1 MQNKINLKFCVFFFF
16 FFFEGI
22 DRSIGLVGFLN
33 NKCFFFYLLPGQDK
47 IDSVSSEP
55 VPDSKEATAPEEVE
69 EKSEE
74 TPTEIQAEQE
84 ERVEEQKTEEKPSQE
99 ESKEEVP
106 TTEEREQKESGE
118 TAQTEDSGSDEK
130 RAEEEPERTSGVA
143 SKFPEES
150 GENFEEQPR
159 VPDSMRVARKPEES
173 LEPSVPEQEST
184 RTPETK
190 GLPAIPPLIPSTQS
204 APPAAATSRV
214 EELAPQA
221 GYSDRRDDYR
231 V

>member
-1 MQNKINLKFCVFFFF
+1 MCCS
-16 FFFEGI
+16 FFEGSE
-22 DRSIGLVGFLN
+22 RSIGLVGFLN
-33 NKCFFFYLLPGQDK
+33 SKCLFFYLLPGQDK
-47 IDSVSSEP
+47 IDSLSSEP
-55 VPDSKEATAPEEVE
+55 VPESKEATAPEEVE

-74 TPTEIQAEQE
+74 TPAEIQAEQG
-84 ERVEEQKTEEKPSQE
+84 ERFEEQKTEQQPSHE

-106 TTEEREQKESGE
+106 TAEERERKESDE
-118 TAQTEDSGSDEK
+118 TAQTEDNRTDEK

-150 GENFEEQPR
+150 GKEQPR
-159 VPDSMRVARKPEES
+159 VSDSVHMGRKPEES
-173 LEPSVPEQEST
+173 SEPSVPEQEST
-184 RTPETK
+184 HTPETK

-231 V
+231 VRTLFT